1 MKIQRE
7 RKRTH
12 LDRDKAMVL
21 YKYCNFIQL
30 HTRNVQGFSNQDKNL
45 SLTSQKPGFL

>member
-1 MKIQRE
+1 MLSSTVIMKVFKDEIYLCRLIVRYYNMKIQRE

-21 YKYCNFIQL
+21 YEYCNFI
-30 HTRNVQGFSNQDKNL
+30 
-45 SLTSQKPGFL
+45 